1 MDRVLITGCSSGIG
15 RASAIELT
23 KRGFEVIATAR
34 KPKTLDDLDV
44 AEKLRLDVTD
54 DASIAEAKAAA
65 GRVDVLINNAGF
77 GVGGP
82 IEKVPLDEV
91 KRLYDT
97 NVFGCVR
104 MIQAFVP
111 QMRERGSG
119 SVVNI
124 SSVAGRTSSP
134 LGGYYSSSKFALEAI
149 SEALH
154 YEVGHFGIRVIVIEP
169 GGFQSS
175 ISEKS
180 PEPYGVNEPPYDEL
194 AKLWEAAQGK
204 LRGGEGGGGESPGSE
219 VAAQLIADAIESDD
233 PKLRWPIGDDA
244 KLVIDTRDSMS
255 FEQFE
260 ATMRGVLQLDW

>member
-1 MDRVLITGCSSGIG
+1 MERVLITGCSSGIG
-15 RASAIELT
+15 RASAAELT

-34 KPKTLDDLDV
+34 KPETLEDLDV
-44 AEKLRLDVTD
+44 AEKLALDVTD
-54 DASIAEAKAAA
+54 DKSIAGAKSKA
-65 GRVDVLINNAGF
+65 GHVDILINNAGF

-82 IEKVPLDEV
+82 IEKVPLQEV

-111 QMRERGSG
+111 QMRQRGSG
-119 SVVNI
+119 TVVNI
-124 SSVAGRTSSP
+124 SSVAGRSSSP
-134 LGGYYSSSKFALEAI
+134 LGGYYSSSKFALESI

-154 YEVGHFGIRVIVIEP
+154 FEVRHFGIRVIVIEP

-175 ISEKS
+175 INEKS
-180 PEPYGVNEPPYDEL
+180 PEPYGIDEAPYDEL
-194 AKLWEAAQGK
+194 AKVWEDSQGR
-204 LRGGEGGGGESPGSE
+204 LQTGESPGSE
-219 VAAQLIADAIESDD
+219 VAAQLIAEAIESDD

-260 ATMRGVLQLDW
+260 QTMRSVLQLDW

>member
-15 RASAIELT
+15 RASAVELT

-34 KPKTLDDLDV
+34 KPETLEDLDV
-44 AEKLRLDVTD
+44 TEKLRLDVTD

-77 GVGGP
+77 GLSGP
-82 IEKVPLDEV
+82 IEKVPVDEIR
-91 KRLYDT
+91 RLYDT
-97 NVFGCVR
+97 NVLGCVR

-111 QMRERGSG
+111 QMRDRGSG
-119 SVVNI
+119 TVVNI

-154 YEVGHFGIRVIVIEP
+154 YECRHFGIRVIVIEP
-169 GGFQSS
+169 GGFASS

-194 AKLWEAAQGK
+194 AAIWEGAQGK
-204 LRGGEGGGGESPGSE
+204 LRTGEPPGSE

-244 KLVIDTRDSMS
+244 NLVIDTRDSMS

-260 ATMRGVLQLDW
+260 ATMRQVLQLDW

>member
-15 RASAIELT
+15 RASAVELT

-34 KPKTLDDLDV
+34 KPETLEDLDV
-44 AEKLRLDVTD
+44 TDKLALDVTD
-54 DASIAEAKAAA
+54 DASIANALAKA

-82 IEKVPLDEV
+82 IEKVPVDEV

-111 QMRERGSG
+111 QMRERGNG
-119 SVVNI
+119 TVVNI

-134 LGGYYSSSKFALEAI
+134 LGGYYASSKFALEAI

-154 YEVGHFGIRVIVIEP
+154 FEARHFGIRVIIIEP

-175 ISEKS
+175 INEKS
-180 PEPYGVNEPPYDEL
+180 PEPYGISDAPYAEL
-194 AKLWEAAQGK
+194 AAIWEGAQGK
-204 LRGGEGGGGESPGSE
+204 LVTGEAPGSE
-219 VAAQLIADAIESDD
+219 IAAQLIADAIESDEV
-233 PKLRWPIGDDA
+233 KLRWPIGDDA
-244 KLVIDTRDSMS
+244 QLVISTRDSMS
-255 FEQFE
+255 FEEFE
-260 ATMRGVLQLDW
+260 AAMRAVLQLDW

>member
-1 MDRVLITGCSSGIG
+1 V
-15 RASAIELT
+15 
-23 KRGFEVIATAR
+23 
-34 KPKTLDDLDV
+34 
-44 AEKLRLDVTD
+44 
-54 DASIAEAKAAA
+54 KAA
-65 GRVDVLINNAGF
+65 GEIDVLINNAGF

-82 IEKVPLDEV
+82 IEKVPVAEV
-91 KRLYDT
+91 QRLYDT

-104 MIQAFVP
+104 MIQAFLP

-119 SVVNI
+119 TIVNI

-154 YEVGHFGIRVIVIEP
+154 FEVRHFGVRVIVIEP

-175 ISEKS
+175 IGDKS
-180 PEPYGVNEPPYDEL
+180 PDPYGIDEAPYDEL
-194 AKLWEAAQGK
+194 AEVWEGAQDR
-204 LRGGEGGGGESPGSE
+204 LVPGESPGSE
-219 VAAQLIADAIESDD
+219 VAAQLIAEAIESDD

-255 FEQFE
+255 FEDFE
-260 ATMRGVLQLDW
+260 ATMRAVLQLEW

>member
-15 RASAIELT
+15 RASAVELT

-34 KPKTLDDLDV
+34 RPETLDDLDV

-54 DASIAEAKAAA
+54 DASIAEAKSKA

-82 IEKVPLDEV
+82 IEKVPVTEV
-91 KRLYDT
+91 QRLYDT

-119 SVVNI
+119 TIVNI

-149 SEALH
+149 CEALH
-154 YEVGHFGIRVIVIEP
+154 YETRHFGIRTILIEP
-169 GGFQSS
+169 GAFASS
-175 ISEKS
+175 INENS
-180 PEPYGVNEPPYDEL
+180 PEPYGVDDAPYDEL
-194 AKLWEAAQGK
+194 AKIWEEAQGR
-204 LRGGEGGGGESPGSE
+204 LGTGESPPSE
-219 VAAQLIADAIESDD
+219 VAAQFIADAIESDD
-233 PKLRWPIGDDA
+233 LKLRWPIGDDA
-244 KLVIDTRDSMS
+244 KLIVDTRDSMS

-260 ATMRGVLQLDW
+260 AAMRSVLQLDW

>member
-34 KPKTLDDLDV
+34 KPETLEDLDV
-44 AEKLRLDVTD
+44 AEKLQLDVTD
-54 DASIAEAKAAA
+54 DDSIAKAQAAA

-91 KRLYDT
+91 KRLYET

-119 SVVNI
+119 TVVNI

-154 YEVGHFGIRVIVIEP
+154 FEVRHFGIRVIVIEP

-175 ISEKS
+175 IGEKS
-180 PEPYGVNEPPYDEL
+180 PDPYGIHEPPYDEL
-194 AKLWEAAQGK
+194 AAIWESAQGK
-204 LRGGEGGGGESPGSE
+204 LRGADAGEAPGSD
-219 VAAQLIADAIESDD
+219 VAAQLIAEAIESDD

-260 ATMRGVLQLDW
+260 ATMRQVLQLDW

>member
-15 RASAIELT
+15 RALAVELT

-34 KPKTLDDLDV
+34 RPEALEDLDV

-54 DASIAEAKAAA
+54 DRSVAEIQPKA
-65 GRVDVLINNAGF
+65 GRVDVLINNAGTT
-77 GVGGP
+77 VGGP
-82 IEKVPLDEV
+82 VEKVPVDEV
-91 KRLYDT
+91 RRLYET
-97 NVFGCVR
+97 NVLGCVR

-119 SVVNI
+119 TIVNI

-154 YEVGHFGIRVIVIEP
+154 FEIRHFGVRVIIIEP
-169 GGFQSS
+169 GGFESS
-175 ISEKS
+175 LQEKS
-180 PEPYGVNEPPYDEL
+180 PDPFGLNEPPYDEL
-194 AKLWEAAQGK
+194 ARIWETAQNR
-204 LRGGEGGGGESPGSE
+204 LRSGERPGSE
-219 VAAQLIADAIESDD
+219 VAAQLIGDAIESNDQ
-233 PKLRWPIGDDA
+233 KLRWPIGEDA
-244 KLVIDTRDSMS
+244 KLVIDTRESMS

-260 ATMRGVLQLDW
+260 ATMRDVLKLDW